1 MNRDQLIAELKL
13 CIEPLLPGYLAI
25 FDLADTKRRN
35 LYLGHEEVDKD
46 ILEFNTL
53 LKTHLGETF
62 KRIGGDR
69 WVAFVTENQLNV
81 FDRLILAYKK
91 EVPISAGWECRA
103 IAPNSILVHIAD
115 KTDVLISRAVRCG
128 YLNIQDIN
136 DVAARVN
143 YLVEE
148 IWHLPV
154 NLAISL
160 EQELTFNQPKWK
172 CIIGNLPS
180 TAYCPLCKGTKFE
193 WLEGTDDT
201 DYGICKGCSVEVDFM
216 YRRI

>member
-1 MNRDQLIAELKL
+1 MRDQLIAELKL

-46 ILEFNTL
+46 ILGFDTL
-53 LKTHLGETF
+53 LKAHLGKAF
-62 KRIGGDR
+62 KRIGGER

-81 FDRLILAYKK
+81 FDRLILAYQK

-103 IAPNSILVHIAD
+103 IAPNSTLVHIEE

-143 YLVEE
+143 DLLEE
-148 IWHLPV
+148 IWRLPV
-154 NLAISL
+154 NSATSL
-160 EQELTFNQPKWK
+160 EQKLRSNQSKWK

-180 TAYCPLCKGTKFE
+180 TAYCPFCKGTKFE

-201 DYGICKGCSVEVDFM
+201 AYGICMGCSAEVDFI
-216 YRRI
+216 YGRI

>member
-1 MNRDQLIAELKL
+1 MNRDQMIAELKL
-13 CIEPLLPGYLAI
+13 YIEPLLPGYLAI

-46 ILEFNTL
+46 ILEFDTL
-53 LKTHLGETF
+53 LKTHLGEAF

-103 IAPNSILVHIAD
+103 IAPNGTLVHIHQ
-115 KTDVLISRAVRCG
+115 KNDVLLSRAVRCG
-128 YLNIQDIN
+128 YLGIQDTNEVATGLN
-136 DVAARVN
+136 D
-143 YLVEE
+143 LLEK
-148 IWHLPV
+148 IWHSPV
-154 NLAISL
+154 NSATCLR
-160 EQELTFNQPKWK
+160 QKLTFTQPKWK
-172 CIIGNLPS
+172 CIIGNLPGIEF
-180 TAYCPLCKGTKFE
+180 CPFCKGTEFE

-201 DYGICKGCSVEVDFM
+201 AYGICKGCRAEADFV
-216 YRRI
+216 YG